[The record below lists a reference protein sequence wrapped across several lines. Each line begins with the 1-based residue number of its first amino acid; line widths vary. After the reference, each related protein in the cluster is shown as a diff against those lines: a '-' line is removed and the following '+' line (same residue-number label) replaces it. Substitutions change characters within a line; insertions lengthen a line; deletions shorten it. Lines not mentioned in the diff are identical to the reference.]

1 MLELNHDTVTDIV
14 VILLCRIKLS
24 SVYLV
29 AKLDEEMVVFLQVLK
44 FPNPTI
50 DPVVGGFL
58 LQAGLF

>member
-44 FPNPTI
+44 FPNPAI